1 MSSKIYNKEYIVS
14 IDRNET
20 LVQIKIDKQSLPL
33 NYKFNTMAE
42 AITFSVSIVNA
53 KGFLNFNE
61 MSDSIKKSSES
72 LRTAEIASTEVSKP
86 NVAKPKETKVKT
98 TTKTTRAQAVKVG
111 TRVSKS
117 KK

>member
-1 MSSKIYNKEYIVS
+1 MNSKIYNKEYIVS
-14 IDRNET
+14 INRIET
-20 LVQIKIDKQSLPL
+20 LVQIKIDKQTLYL
-33 NYKFNTMAE
+33 NYKFDTLAE
-42 AITFSVSIVNA
+42 AITFTVSIVNA
-53 KGFLNFNE
+53 KGFINFDE
-61 MSDSIKKSSES
+61 MSASIKTSQKS

-98 TTKTTRAQAVKVG
+98 TRVQAVKVG